1 MQGQFLIGLT
11 EIPRGVLG
19 VDTACAINGK
29 VHLQYAVAAD
39 SLTHQTKQMNSKQMN
54 SNE

>member
-39 SLTHQTKQMNSKQMN
+39 SLTHQANK
-54 SNE
+54 